1 MFKSV
6 VSARNFTVWT
16 NKTFDHEGHKYLL
29 KLAST
34 IKKSIHQKEFEKN
47 RYGSPVSSA
56 SKAIFTANLV
66 VENVL
71 ITPEDCLL
79 FAFFLVDDM
88 AEVATSSA
96 ELFTETGEE
105 EEEESAHLKIE
116 T

>member
-1 MFKSV
+1 M
-6 VSARNFTVWT
+6 
-16 NKTFDHEGHKYLL
+16 
-29 KLAST
+29 
-34 IKKSIHQKEFEKN
+34 
-47 RYGSPVSSA
+47 SSA
-56 SKAIFTANLV
+56 SKSIFTANLV

-105 EEEESAHLKIE
+105 EEESAHLKIE